1 MCGMALSQCV
11 GWRRHASYTVLREHA
26 QVADTATPES
36 THKCLLGNV
45 LYVARFSGAAA
56 ICIPKAQLDM
66 HSAHTSPLYIH
77 DVQHCFIHIG
87 MRLN

>member
-1 MCGMALSQCV
+1 MHCML
-11 GWRRHASYTVLREHA
+11 HDFLVL
-26 QVADTATPES
+26 
-36 THKCLLGNV
+36 
-45 LYVARFSGAAA
+45 AA

>member
-1 MCGMALSQCV
+1 MWHDFL
-11 GWRRHASYTVLREHA
+11 VL
-26 QVADTATPES
+26 
-36 THKCLLGNV
+36 
-45 LYVARFSGAAA
+45 AA

-77 DVQHCFIHIG
+77 DVQHCFIHID